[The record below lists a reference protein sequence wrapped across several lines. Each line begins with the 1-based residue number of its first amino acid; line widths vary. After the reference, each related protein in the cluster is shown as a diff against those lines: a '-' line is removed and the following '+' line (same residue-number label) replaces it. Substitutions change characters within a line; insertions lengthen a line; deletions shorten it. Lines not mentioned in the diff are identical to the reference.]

1 LKKLAEYGTL
11 WKKKGGRLM
20 ELRQLKYFLAVAD
33 ARSFVSA
40 ADTLFIS
47 RQAISKSVAQLE
59 QELNVELF
67 MRDSGG
73 AFLTPAGMM
82 FYERVRSLV
91 MELDSVRSQMQSY
104 GKRYQQR
111 IHIAFSVGTVR
122 IMEQRLLE
130 YRENHPNV
138 DITYEEQPES
148 VCRQMLL
155 EHKADLIVTTS
166 AVEDPLFLTQE
177 ILSDPLGLLIKP
189 QQELQE
195 VMVKDL
201 SWIPLAGLKDNQI
214 ETFCSRNGIH
224 LRYSGFDTQRLL
236 DLTAKGKCAMLVP
249 ECLVPE
255 TMANLAWIPID
266 DGGNWALYSSYARN
280 ARKNLMYSDVL
291 QDIHKNVLIERSEG
305 GK

>member
-1 LKKLAEYGTL
+1 MQHVLENI
-11 WKKKGGRLM
+11 GGIWDIVENDVILQERRIGM

-111 IHIAFSVGTVR
+111 LNIAFSIG
-122 IMEQRLLE
+122 
-130 YRENHPNV
+130 
-138 DITYEEQPES
+138 
-148 VCRQMLL
+148 
-155 EHKADLIVTTS
+155 
-166 AVEDPLFLTQE
+166 
-177 ILSDPLGLLIKP
+177 
-189 QQELQE
+189 
-195 VMVKDL
+195 
-201 SWIPLAGLKDNQI
+201 
-214 ETFCSRNGIH
+214 
-224 LRYSGFDTQRLL
+224 RYDR
-236 DLTAKGKCAMLVP
+236 
-249 ECLVPE
+249 
-255 TMANLAWIPID
+255 
-266 DGGNWALYSSYARN
+266 
-280 ARKNLMYSDVL
+280 
-291 QDIHKNVLIERSEG
+291 
-305 GK
+305 

>member
-1 LKKLAEYGTL
+1 
-11 WKKKGGRLM
+11 M

-111 IHIAFSVGTVR
+111 LNIAFSIGT
-122 IMEQRLLE
+122 ISLMEQRLLT
-130 YRENHPNV
+130 YRENRHNV
-138 DITYEEQPES
+138 EVTYEEQPEA

-155 EHKADLIVTTS
+155 EHKADVIVTTDP
-166 AVEDPLFLTQE
+166 VDDPLFVTQQV
-177 ILSDPLGLLIKP
+177 LRSPYGVLIKH
-189 QQELQE
+189 QKELQE
-195 VMVKDL
+195 VSMKDL
-201 SWIPLAGLKDNQI
+201 SWIPLAGIKDAQT
-214 ETFCSRNGIH
+214 EKFCSRNGIQ
-224 LRYSGFDTQRLL
+224 LRFCGYDTHRLL
-236 DLTAKGKCAMLVP
+236 ELTVQGKCAMILP
-249 ECLVPE
+249 QCLVPQE
-255 TMANLAWIPID
+255 MTGISWLPLESPDAWE
-266 DGGNWALYSSYARN
+266 LSVCVARN
-280 ARKNLMYSDVL
+280 ARKNLMYNDALRDLYNHVFL
-291 QDIHKNVLIERSEG
+291 TPNEKEVTQ
-305 GK
+305 

>member
-1 LKKLAEYGTL
+1 
-11 WKKKGGRLM
+11 M

-33 ARSFVSA
+33 ARSFVAA

-111 IHIAFSVGTVR
+111 LNIAFSIGT
-122 IMEQRLLE
+122 ISLMEQRLLT
-130 YRENHPNV
+130 YRENRHNV
-138 DITYEEQPES
+138 EVTYEEQPEA

-155 EHKADLIVTTS
+155 EHKADVIVTTDP
-166 AVEDPLFLTQE
+166 VDDPLFVTQQV
-177 ILSDPLGLLIKP
+177 LRSPYGVLIKH
-189 QQELQE
+189 QKELQE
-195 VMVKDL
+195 VSVKDL
-201 SWIPLAGLKDNQI
+201 SWIPLAGIKDAQM
-214 ETFCSRNGIH
+214 EKFCSRNGIQ
-224 LRYSGFDTQRLL
+224 LRFSGFDTHRLL
-236 DLTAKGKCAMLVP
+236 ELTVQGKCAMILP
-249 ECLVPE
+249 QCLGPQE
-255 TMANLAWIPID
+255 MTGISWLPLESPDAWE
-266 DGGNWALYSSYARN
+266 LSVCVARN
-280 ARKNLMYSDVL
+280 ARKNLMYNDALLDLYNHVL
-291 QDIHKNVLIERSEG
+291 FMPGEKEVTR
-305 GK
+305 

>member
-1 LKKLAEYGTL
+1 
-11 WKKKGGRLM
+11 M

-111 IHIAFSVGTVR
+111 LNIAFSIGT
-122 IMEQRLLE
+122 ISLMEQRLLT
-130 YRENHPNV
+130 YRENRHNV
-138 DITYEEQPES
+138 EVTYEEQPEA

-155 EHKADLIVTTS
+155 EHKADVIVTTDP
-166 AVEDPLFLTQE
+166 VEDPLFATQQV
-177 ILSDPLGLLIKP
+177 LRSPYGVLIKH
-189 QQELQE
+189 QKELQE
-195 VMVKDL
+195 VSMKDL
-201 SWIPLAGLKDNQI
+201 SWIPLAGVKDAQT
-214 ETFCSRNGIH
+214 ERFCSRNGIQ
-224 LRYSGFDTQRLL
+224 LRFSGFDAHRLL
-236 DLTAKGKCAMLVP
+236 DLTAQGKCAMILP
-249 ECLVPE
+249 ECQVPAD
-255 TMANLAWIPID
+255 MAGVSWLPLESQ
-266 DGGNWALYSSYARN
+266 DGWELSVCVARN
-280 ARKNLMYSDVL
+280 ARKNLMYNDALRDLYNHVFL
-291 QDIHKNVLIERSEG
+291 TPNEKEVTQ
-305 GK
+305 